1 MPATA
6 TQLHPQYI
14 KGADGGE
21 SFVVLPVSEYEE
33 LLDDLEDLAAI
44 AERRDEPT
52 LSLDELKAK
61 LRHDGLL

>member
-14 KGADGGE
+14 RGTDGAE
-21 SFVVLPVSEYEE
+21 SFVVLPVSEYED
-33 LLDDLEDLAAI
+33 LLEDLADLAVI

-52 LSLDELKAK
+52 LSLGELKAK
-61 LRHDGLL
+61 LRQDGLI

>member
-14 KGADGGE
+14 KGTDGGE